1 MADNESVTNGDDVA
15 KPSATDS
22 NAAVDGESNAKP
34 GTDYAQLMDMM
45 ETMQAN
51 QDRMAAQI
59 ERISDAQSM
68 LIGKGAVIHEPAA
81 DDVDNSTDDDLFV
94 PLEQLDFNI

>member
-1 MADNESVTNGDDVA
+1 MADNENDKNGDD
-15 KPSATDS
+15 
-22 NAAVDGESNAKP
+22 ESNAKP
-34 GTDYAQLMDMM
+34 STDYAQLMDMM

-68 LIGKGAVIHEPAA
+68 LVGKGVVIHEAPA
-81 DDVDNSTDDDLFV
+81 DDIDNHTDDDMFV

>member
-1 MADNESVTNGDDVA
+1 MADNENVNNSDDVA

-22 NAAVDGESNAKP
+22 NAAVDDESNVKP
-34 GTDYAQLMDMM
+34 GVDYTQLMDAIAN
-45 ETMQAN
+45 MQAN

-68 LIGKGAVIHEPAA
+68 LVGKGVVIHEPANDNIDISMN
-81 DDVDNSTDDDLFV
+81 DDMFV

>member
-1 MADNESVTNGDDVA
+1 MADNENATNGDDVA

-22 NAAVDGESNAKP
+22 NAAVDDGSNAKP
-34 GTDYAQLMDMM
+34 GADYTQIMDAIAN
-45 ETMQAN
+45 MQAN

-68 LIGKGAVIHEPAA
+68 LVGKGVVIHEPANDNIDISTN
-81 DDVDNSTDDDLFV
+81 DDMFV

>member
-1 MADNESVTNGDDVA
+1 MADNENVTNGDDVA

-22 NAAVDGESNAKP
+22 NAAVDDESNVKP
-34 GTDYAQLMDMM
+34 GVDYTQLMDAIAN
-45 ETMQAN
+45 MQAN

-68 LIGKGAVIHEPAA
+68 LVGKGVVIHEPANDNIDISMN
-81 DDVDNSTDDDLFV
+81 DDMFV

>member
-1 MADNESVTNGDDVA
+1 MADNENDKNGDDVA

-22 NAAVDGESNAKP
+22 NAAVDDESNAKP

-45 ETMQAN
+45 ATMQAN

-68 LIGKGAVIHEPAA
+68 LVGKGVVIHEAPT
-81 DDVDNSTDDDLFV
+81 DDIDNSTDDDLFV

>member
-1 MADNESVTNGDDVA
+1 MAYKKNVNNGDDVA
-15 KPSATDS
+15 DPSATDS
-22 NAAVDGESNAKP
+22 NAAVDDESNAKP
-34 GTDYAQLMDMM
+34 GVDYTQLMDAIAN
-45 ETMQAN
+45 MQAN
-51 QDRMAAQI
+51 QDRLAAQI

-68 LIGKGAVIHEPAA
+68 LIGKGAVIHEPAV

>member
-1 MADNESVTNGDDVA
+1 MADNENVTNGDDVA

-22 NAAVDGESNAKP
+22 NAAVDDESNAKP
-34 GTDYAQLMDMM
+34 GTDYTQLMDAIAN
-45 ETMQAN
+45 MQAN

-68 LIGKGAVIHEPAA
+68 LVGKGVVIHEAPP
-81 DDVDNSTDDDLFV
+81 DDINTSTNDDMFV
-94 PLEQLDFNI
+94 PLEKLDFNI

>member
-1 MADNESVTNGDDVA
+1 MADNENITNDDNVA

-22 NAAVDGESNAKP
+22 NAAVDDESAAKP
-34 GTDYAQLMDMM
+34 GADYTQLMDAIAN
-45 ETMQAN
+45 MQAN

-68 LIGKGAVIHEPAA
+68 LVGKGVVIHEPKPTDNEPTN
-81 DDVDNSTDDDLFV
+81 DDMFV

>member
-1 MADNESVTNGDDVA
+1 MADDENVKNGDDVA

-22 NAAVDGESNAKP
+22 NAAVDDESAAKP
-34 GTDYAQLMDMM
+34 GTDYTQLMDAIAN
-45 ETMQAN
+45 MQAN

-68 LIGKGAVIHEPAA
+68 LVGKGVVIHEPAN
-81 DDVDNSTDDDLFV
+81 DDIDSSPNDDMFV

>member
-1 MADNESVTNGDDVA
+1 MADDKNVKDDGDVA

-22 NAAVDGESNAKP
+22 NAAADDGFAAKP
-34 GTDYAQLMDMM
+34 GVDYTQLMDMM
-45 ETMQAN
+45 ATMQAN

-68 LIGKGAVIHEPAA
+68 LVGKGVVIHEAA
-81 DDVDNSTDDDLFV
+81 TDDIDNSTDDDMFV

>member
-1 MADNESVTNGDDVA
+1 MADDENVKNGNGVA
-15 KPSATDS
+15 EPSATDS
-22 NAAVDGESNAKP
+22 NEAVDDKSNAKP
-34 GTDYAQLMDMM
+34 GTDYTQLMDAIAN
-45 ETMQAN
+45 MQAN

-68 LIGKGAVIHEPAA
+68 LVGKGVVIHEPANDNIDTSTN
-81 DDVDNSTDDDLFV
+81 DDMFV

>member
-1 MADNESVTNGDDVA
+1 MADDENVKNGDGVA

-22 NAAVDGESNAKP
+22 SAAVDDGSAAKP
-34 GTDYAQLMDMM
+34 GVDYTQLMDAI
-45 ETMQAN
+45 TNMQAN

-68 LIGKGAVIHEPAA
+68 LVGKGVVIHEAA
-81 DDVDNSTDDDLFV
+81 TDDIDNSTDDDMFV

>member
-1 MADNESVTNGDDVA
+1 MADDENVKNGDGVA

-22 NAAVDGESNAKP
+22 NAAVDDESAAKP
-34 GTDYAQLMDMM
+34 GTDYTQLMDMM
-45 ETMQAN
+45 ATMQAN
-51 QDRMAAQI
+51 QDKMAAQI

-68 LIGKGAVIHEPAA
+68 LVGKGVVIHEAPP
-81 DDVDNSTDDDLFV
+81 DGNDNSANDDLFV